1 MNLQEKINIL
11 EKLKEEQNTK
21 EQKLRFG
28 VKPRWN
34 GNTGYSFFRELRE
47 SLSTSNQT
55 KLNNPVTD
63 VVDAYYV
70 AKAGYARL

>member
-1 MNLQEKINIL
+1 MNLKQKINLL
-11 EKLKEEQNTK
+11 EKLKEERDTK

-34 GNTGYSFFRELRE
+34 RNNGYSFFRELRE

-55 KLNNPVTD
+55 KLNNLKGSVII
-63 VVDAYYV
+63 
-70 AKAGYARL
+70 

>member
-1 MNLQEKINIL
+1 MNLKRKLKLL
-11 EKLKEEQNTK
+11 EKLKEERDKK

-28 VKPRWN
+28 VKTRWT

-55 KLNNPVTD
+55 KLNNLKRSVIIWTHITI
-63 VVDAYYV
+63 
-70 AKAGYARL
+70 

>member
-34 GNTGYSFFRELRE
+34 GNPTSFFRNLKT
-47 SLSTSNQT
+47 SLQSNS
-55 KLNNPVTD
+55 K
-63 VVDAYYV
+63 
-70 AKAGYARL
+70 GRLENLKRSMSR

>member
-1 MNLQEKINIL
+1 MKLKQKIHLL
-11 EKLKEEQNTK
+11 EKLKEERDAK

-28 VKPRWN
+28 VKPRWT

-55 KLNNPVTD
+55 KLNNLKRSVTI
-63 VVDAYYV
+63 
-70 AKAGYARL
+70 

>member
-1 MNLQEKINIL
+1 MNLKHKLNLL
-11 EKLKEEQNTK
+11 EKLKEERDKK

-28 VKPRWN
+28 VKYRWN

-55 KLNNPVTD
+55 KPNNLKRSVII
-63 VVDAYYV
+63 
-70 AKAGYARL
+70 

>member
-1 MNLQEKINIL
+1 MNLKHKL
-11 EKLKEEQNTK
+11 YLLKKLKE

-55 KLNNPVTD
+55 KLNNLKRSVII
-63 VVDAYYV
+63 
-70 AKAGYARL
+70 

>member
-1 MNLQEKINIL
+1 MNLKRKLKLL
-11 EKLKEEQNTK
+11 EKLKEERDKK

-28 VKPRWN
+28 VKTRWT

-55 KLNNPVTD
+55 KLNNLKRSVL
-63 VVDAYYV
+63 V
-70 AKAGYARL
+70 

>member
-1 MNLQEKINIL
+1 MNLKHKLNLL
-11 EKLKEEQNTK
+11 EKLKEERDKK

-28 VKPRWN
+28 VKYRWN

-55 KLNNPVTD
+55 KLNNLKRSVI
-63 VVDAYYV
+63 
-70 AKAGYARL
+70 R

>member
-1 MNLQEKINIL
+1 MNLKRKLNLL
-11 EKLKEEQNTK
+11 ENFKEEQNTK
-21 EQKLRFG
+21 EQKLRCG

-55 KLNNPVTD
+55 KLINLKRSVII
-63 VVDAYYV
+63 
-70 AKAGYARL
+70 

>member
-1 MNLQEKINIL
+1 MNLKYKLNLL
-11 EKLKEEQNTK
+11 EKLKEDRDIK

-28 VKPRWN
+28 VKPRWK

-55 KLNNPVTD
+55 KIENL
-63 VVDAYYV
+63 
-70 AKAGYARL
+70 KKSISI